1 MAEQN
6 TVTGL
11 WRSKSGGF
19 FSTKE
24 EADADEA
31 AMASGGATSVDSDFS
46 RGGAFDGINV
56 LGNDTGRSHIS
67 PVTATQSN
75 ELFSQGFTD
84 LNRDGNIDA
93 QDQTLSDTPLGSAAS
108 PTATQ
113 FQITEQKAS
122 YKAPWQDRT
131 EGVFKEDS
139 QIIHRVNPD
148 GSMTGVSP
156 GEYYGDTAMPGAN
169 AEGNN
174 IPWTGYG
181 ADGGTRVAATDAD
194 STGAN
199 AAQDTADAKS
209 AAQNATDENEAQNE
223 NLFGDVYNR
232 LSQVTGGDYGMS
244 DEARG
249 YQKEGLQQQRMLLE
263 RLLGFDPNQYAT
275 QFADQALA
283 RQVAA
288 GRSSGTS
295 AAAQQAGMFGAME
308 QAPALY
314 AEGAR
319 AAEGIQTSRL
329 GQAEAAAKAFGELG
343 TMTRNSDEGRQQF
356 ESTLQLE
363 IGKAFTNAVQG
374 KMQLNEAESSR
385 MTEVWMNFAQLQSVY
400 DKMSFEEQEAA
411 LDRMMQEKQLDQ
423 QWKMFKEQLKAD
435 GKITAKDIVGGLFSL
450 GGGAIGALGAIGAA
464 GAGKK

>member
-113 FQITEQKAS
+113 FQITEQKAP

-139 QIIHRVNPD
+139 QIIHRVNP
-148 GSMTGVSP
+148 
-156 GEYYGDTAMPGAN
+156 
-169 AEGNN
+169 
-174 IPWTGYG
+174 
-181 ADGGTRVAATDAD
+181 DGGTRVAATDAD

-295 AAAQQAGMFGAME
+295 AAAQD
-308 QAPALY
+308 
-314 AEGAR
+314 R
-319 AAEGIQTSRL
+319 KSTRL
-329 GQAEAAAKAFGELG
+329 
-343 TMTRNSDEGRQQF
+343 NSSHSQI
-356 ESTLQLE
+356 S
-363 IGKAFTNAVQG
+363 
-374 KMQLNEAESSR
+374 
-385 MTEVWMNFAQLQSVY
+385 
-400 DKMSFEEQEAA
+400 
-411 LDRMMQEKQLDQ
+411 
-423 QWKMFKEQLKAD
+423 
-435 GKITAKDIVGGLFSL
+435 
-450 GGGAIGALGAIGAA
+450 
-464 GAGKK
+464 